1 MLLAVRHRRCVMMG
15 FWPWEHCVYRPLHCP
30 VDLPL
35 GVLFGRVVALV
46 IELFA
51 LGQRDLDLGQRTAE
65 IDRQGNQRISVL
77 PYLAEQA
84 HDLALVHQQTA
95 GPQRVLVKNIA
106 LLIGRDVHLPDV
118 ELPVLDLAPG
128 LLEAQRAEA
137 DGLYFGA
144 GQLDP
149 GLKLFFNEVFVVCL
163 LVFRHDLDAASCHLR
178 TFFASSVYF
187 IIA

>member
-1 MLLAVRHRRCVMMG
+1 M
-15 FWPWEHCVYRPLHCP
+15 
-30 VDLPL
+30 
-35 GVLFGRVVALV
+35 
-46 IELFA
+46 
-51 LGQRDLDLGQRTAE
+51 
-65 IDRQGNQRISVL
+65 
-77 PYLAEQA
+77 
-84 HDLALVHQQTA
+84 HQQTA

-137 DGLYFGA
+137 DRLYFGA

-149 GLKLFFNEVFVVCL
+149 GLEFFLDEIFVVCL
-163 LVFRHDLDAASCHLR
+163 LIFRHDLDAGSCHPAPPSRKL
-178 TFFASSVYF
+178 VHF